1 MNKFSGN
8 RAAWL
13 LMAMAPLL
21 LLASGCGSSS
31 YRLHVEAYSYAA
43 PEAKRFV
50 ILPGVMDVKPDN
62 TDYQAVTSQLARL
75 MSGKGYVQAP
85 DLSDADL
92 ALYVAY
98 NREKTVQ
105 HGPNRIW
112 HGIEITPP
120 ENWVLT
126 IEAVDLAKY
135 KANDPKYMQWRIKT
149 VCFEAD
155 PSITKAMPYIM
166 AAMSDYVGQGG
177 DVNLEVDNNLN
188 VKVTKPKEHH
198 HQAP

>member
-13 LMAMAPLL
+13 LLAMAPLL
-21 LLASGCGSSS
+21 LLAAGCGSNS
-31 YRLHVEAYSYAA
+31 YRVHVEAYSYAS

-75 MSGKGYVQAP
+75 MTSKGYVQAP
-85 DLSDADL
+85 DLGEADL

-98 NREKTVQ
+98 DKQKTVQ
-105 HGPNRIW
+105 GPHRVW

-126 IEAVDLAKY
+126 VEAVDLVKY
-135 KANDPKYMQWRIKT
+135 KANDSKYMQWRMKT
-149 VCFEAD
+149 VCYEAD
-155 PSITKAMPYIM
+155 PSIVKAMPYIM
-166 AAMSDYVGQGG
+166 AAMSDYVGRGG
-177 DVNLEVDNNLN
+177 DVNLEVDENLN
-188 VKVTKPKEHH
+188 VKVAKAKGHH
-198 HQAP
+198 HLEP